1 MVSKSRDVRRRLK
14 EKAAR
19 KEAQLKT
26 MSDKPSKPKMK
37 WYPTEDKPRK
47 LFLRKKPQKRT
58 KLRASITPGTVLIL
72 LSGRFRGR
80 RVIFLKQLASGL
92 LLVTG
97 PFELNGVP
105 LRRVNQRYV
114 IATSTKVDIQSVE
127 IPPVDDSWFKKN
139 KKNKK
144 RSKEELTD
152 TGKSKLPE
160 TFVNTQRSI
169 DSQLVPLVKQ
179 VPFLKS
185 YLCSRFCLSY
195 GQFPHEMR
203 F

>member
-1 MVSKSRDVRRRLK
+1 MVSKSRDVRRKLK
-14 EKAAR
+14 EQAA
-19 KEAQLKT
+19 KKQAQST
-26 MSDKPSKPKMK
+26 GMSDKVTKAKRK
-37 WYPTEDKPRK
+37 WYPADDKPRK
-47 LFLRKKPQKRT
+47 RTSRRKVQKPS

-72 LSGRFRGR
+72 LSGRFRGK

-92 LLVTG
+92 LLITG
-97 PFELNGVP
+97 PFALNGVP

-114 IATSTKVDIQSVE
+114 IATTTKIDIQSVE
-127 IPPVDDSWFKKN
+127 IPSVDDSWFKKN
-139 KKNKK
+139 KKKPK
-144 RSKEELTD
+144 SDEMTD

-160 TFVNTQRSI
+160 SFLNAQKSL

-185 YLCSRFCLSY
+185 YLCSRFSLSY